1 MTAKNML
8 LIFIFFLLSCKED
21 DLPKPTQNGSGTFAC
36 KLDGKVYTPKS
47 EDFKQSAKRAVLRN
61 SNNMVVS
68 GAIIISN
75 NSEIVVLDIGN
86 FNGEGEYELAE
97 TGINSFGLYRFKD
110 QYHYTNATYTGKV
123 KITHFDRSK
132 KIVSGTFDFKA
143 QNAESKEVVHVSEG
157 RFDLY
162 YDEL

>member
-1 MTAKNML
+1 MTTKNML

-36 KLDGKVYTPKS
+36 KVDGKVYTPKS
-47 EDFKQSAKRAVLRN
+47 DDFKKSAKRAGLNGDVLGIAGVISAAN
-61 SNNMVVS
+61 HYEVVS
-68 GAIIISN
+68 FRLENFSGVGTYI
-75 NSEIVVLDIGN
+75 LDTENETFGN
-86 FNGEGEYELAE
+86 
-97 TGINSFGLYRFKD
+97 YRDKED
-110 QYHYTNATYTGKV
+110 KVYKTNATYTGKV
-123 KITHFDRSK
+123 KITHFDQNK

>member
-36 KLDGKVYTPKS
+36 KVDGKVYTPKS
-47 EDFKQSAKRAVLRN
+47 NDFKQRSRRATLDDGTMRIAGIRDFTDHSETISLVLRN
-61 SNNMVVS
+61 
-68 GAIIISN
+68 
-75 NSEIVVLDIGN
+75 
-86 FNGEGEYELAE
+86 FNGIADYSLEEEDISHY
-97 TGINSFGLYRFKD
+97 GLYSLNNER
-110 QYHYTNATYTGKV
+110 HYTNGTYTGKV

-143 QNAESKEVVHVSEG
+143 QDAESKEVVHVSEG

-162 YDEL
+162 YDEP